1 MNDVAS
7 PTIKPSGDG
16 GTKNSCFNLPKYTLK
31 YLIMSRLITMTTIR
45 GHIIELKPNN
55 AQATH
60 LKKACGVARFAYNW
74 ALNEWQKQY
83 EQDKQYRDD
92 CLNKGIQIDETK
104 LNKPTQGKL
113 RKQLNS
119 IKREQFPF
127 MLEVTKCSPQL
138 AIMQLGDAF
147 KRFFK
152 GESKYPQ
159 FRKKGVNDRFSL
171 SNDQFKLKLKKDKP
185 HIQIPNLGLVR
196 MTEHLRYNG
205 KILSAKVF
213 TKGGKWFVS
222 IAVELSE
229 TTKPLPKT
237 GKSVGLD
244 LGITDLATLSDG
256 TKIKAL
262 KPLKNKLK
270 KLQRLSKSLSR
281 KQKGSNNRAKAKA
294 KLSRLHHKIGCIR
307 KDFLHKLT
315 TNLVKSYDTI
325 AIEDLNVKGM
335 VKNRKLARSIHDLGF
350 YEFKRQLIYKA
361 NQWGKTV
368 KELDRFYPSSK
379 TCHCCNHKVDEL
391 PLNIRN
397 WQCPSC
403 NTTHDRDINASVNIL
418 NHATKIL
425 TTI

>member
-1 MNDVAS
+1 
-7 PTIKPSGDG
+7 
-16 GTKNSCFNLPKYTLK
+16 
-31 YLIMSRLITMTTIR
+31 MTTIR
-45 GHIIELKPNN
+45 GHIIELTPNN
-55 AQATH
+55 TQATH

-74 ALNEWQKQY
+74 ALAQWKKQY
-83 EQDKQYRDD
+83 EQDKNYRDE
-92 CLNKGIQIDETK
+92 CQAKGITIDENQ
-104 LNKPTQGKL
+104 LNKPSQGKL
-113 RKQLNS
+113 RKQLNA

-171 SNDQFKLKLKKDKP
+171 SNDQFKLKTINNKP

-213 TKGGKWFVS
+213 TKGSKWFVS
-222 IAVELSE
+222 IAVELDD
-229 TTKPLPKT
+229 TQKPLPKT

-244 LGITDLATLSDG
+244 LGITNLATLSDG
-256 TKIKAL
+256 TKIQAP

-281 KQKGSNNRAKAKA
+281 KQKGSKNREKVKT
-294 KLSRLHHKIGCIR
+294 KLSRLHDKISCIR
-307 KDFLHKLT
+307 KDFTHKLT
-315 TNLVKSYDTI
+315 TQLVKSYDVI
-325 AIEDLNVKGM
+325 CIENLNVKGM

-379 TCHCCNHKVDEL
+379 TCSNCGFIMAKENLTLAVRHW
-391 PLNIRN
+391 I
-397 WQCPSC
+397 CPSC
-403 NTTHDRDINASVNIL
+403 HANHDRDINASINIL
-418 NHATKIL
+418 NQADKVL
-425 TTI
+425 TLS

>member
-1 MNDVAS
+1 
-7 PTIKPSGDG
+7 
-16 GTKNSCFNLPKYTLK
+16 
-31 YLIMSRLITMTTIR
+31 MTTIR
-45 GHIIELKPNN
+45 GHIIELTPNN
-55 AQATH
+55 TQATH

-74 ALNEWQKQY
+74 ALAEWKKQY
-83 EQDKQYRDD
+83 EQDKNYRDE
-92 CLNKGIQIDETK
+92 CQAKGITIDETK
-104 LNKPTQGKL
+104 LHKPSQGKL

-138 AIMQLGDAF
+138 AIMQLGNAF

-222 IAVELSE
+222 IAVELDD
-229 TTKPLPKT
+229 TQKPLPKT

-244 LGITDLATLSDG
+244 LGITDLATLSDS
-256 TKIKAL
+256 TKIQAP

-270 KLQRLSKSLSR
+270 KLQRLSKQLSR
-281 KQKGSNNRAKAKA
+281 KQKGSKNREKAKT
-294 KLSRLHHKIGCIR
+294 KLSRLHYKISCIR

-315 TNLVKSYDTI
+315 TDLVKKFD
-325 AIEDLNVKGM
+325 AICLENLNTKGM
-335 VKNRKLARSIHDLGF
+335 VRNRKLSRAISDLGF

-361 NQWGKTV
+361 NQWGKSI

-379 TCHCCNHKVDEL
+379 TCSNCGFIMAKENLTLAARHW
-391 PLNIRN
+391 I
-397 WQCPSC
+397 CPSC
-403 NTTHDRDINASVNIL
+403 HANHDRDINASINIL
-418 NHATKIL
+418 NQADKVL
-425 TTI
+425 TLS

>member
-1 MNDVAS
+1 
-7 PTIKPSGDG
+7 
-16 GTKNSCFNLPKYTLK
+16 
-31 YLIMSRLITMTTIR
+31 MTTIR
-45 GHIIELKPNN
+45 GHIIALDPNN

-74 ALNEWQKQY
+74 ALAEWKKQY
-83 EQDKQYRDD
+83 EQDKNYRDE
-92 CLNKGIQIDETK
+92 CQAKGITIDENR
-104 LNKPTQGKL
+104 LNKPSQGKL

-119 IKREQFPF
+119 IKREKYPF

-138 AIMQLGDAF
+138 AIIQLGDAF

-171 SNDQFKLKLKKDKP
+171 SNDQFKLKSKNNKP

-222 IAVELSE
+222 IAVELDD
-229 TTKPLPKT
+229 TQKPLPKT

-244 LGITDLATLSDG
+244 LGIADLATLSDG
-256 TKIKAL
+256 TKIQAP
-262 KPLKNKLK
+262 KPLKNKLR

-281 KQKGSNNRAKAKA
+281 KQKGSNNRAKAKT
-294 KLSRLHHKIGCIR
+294 KPSRLHDKISCIR
-307 KDFLHKLT
+307 KDFTHKLT
-315 TNLVKSYDTI
+315 TQLVKSYDVI
-325 AIEDLNVKGM
+325 YIENLNVKGM

-361 NQWGKTV
+361 NQWGKSI

-379 TCHCCNHKVDEL
+379 TCSNCGFIMSKENLTLAVRHW
-391 PLNIRN
+391 I
-397 WQCPSC
+397 CPSC
-403 NTTHDRDINASVNIL
+403 HANHDRDINASINIL
-418 NHATKIL
+418 NQADKVL
-425 TTI
+425 TLS